1 MAGGRLYVEY
11 IAAFFTSPDN
21 YFGSHTLLGSFV
33 LPLVS
38 FSLYYL
44 AIVVSSSLL
53 SSPLCGL
60 FVPTAVLWLGGRR
73 TAVSSV
79 VSCFVSNSSRRQ
91 TQGVP
96 RPSTS
101 RQYLSTGQRYRLD
114 DLVAYVRFPEG
125 ILRKR
130 NRLRSVRSVR
140 LCVVSYIYLA
150 IGYLNRLTA
159 AVISIYIWPLFLS
172 SYSYL
177 PRSHG
182 ETTRAFLLPP
192 NDTKSVRTTEINIF

>member
-21 YFGSHTLLGSFV
+21 YFGSHPLLGSFV

-60 FVPTAVLWLGGRR
+60 FVPPAVLWLGGRG

-114 DLVAYVRFPEG
+114 DLIAYVRFPEG

-130 NRLRSVRSVR
+130 NRLRSVQCAFVYG
-140 LCVVSYIYLA
+140 YIYLA
-150 IGYLNRLTA
+150 IGHLNGLTA

-177 PRSHG
+177 LQSHG